1 MKNIRLEI
9 LHKGDSV
16 SALTSDEIK
25 KLEIMYAGDKARD
38 ATSKIRG
45 FLYQDYVT
53 IRCLLQDNVEY
64 VCSEYLEDIDVFYDD
79 GKFEY
84 IQVKYYPASEPKLDE
99 ISTDLYYQY
108 QRLMLLQSK
117 LKVVPQLYIH
127 RERKTR
133 KLTKKRLENY
143 VRKIAGIP
151 NLLTSKENDDI
162 ELWLEQNINII
173 TDKDKQ
179 KKILCI
185 ILHYLIYKKKI
196 FFDKWASIESIEKFV
211 DVMKIVHTENISDYK
226 QKLMKKLSDTY
237 PNPVEEGDDEKWG
250 MILLGLAII
259 YIQRRY
265 NVEQNSFN
273 SIRMTRIEFDKY
285 MKSYTQTKT
294 EKTIV
299 AYLLECITEVYNSI
313 IMYNTSLSNMKK
325 IMLDRICH
333 NTLNWINILGST
345 KEGQYRLLYTCSYA
359 EVSQLNNFK
368 NMDISHRLGMIH
380 EAREAFVDFLKYLWK
395 IMLDISVKNVKSIT
409 QISDHRWLFD
419 PVTYVDD
426 SQKDFICLN
435 FPEDYTNCSVILPAA
450 KGTFKG
456 TKRKLIDRFINLRHV
471 PEKWFFNN
479 NDDMQGENYYNYRVT
494 DIRKKATIA
503 ERERDGFWIECMHCI
518 GIDEGDWDKVE
529 DCSMCI
535 FKDTCVRG
543 E

>member
-173 TDKDKQ
+173 TDKD
-179 KKILCI
+179 LCI

>member
-1 MKNIRLEI
+1 
-9 LHKGDSV
+9 
-16 SALTSDEIK
+16 
-25 KLEIMYAGDKARD
+25 
-38 ATSKIRG
+38 
-45 FLYQDYVT
+45 
-53 IRCLLQDNVEY
+53 
-64 VCSEYLEDIDVFYDD
+64 
-79 GKFEY
+79 
-84 IQVKYYPASEPKLDE
+84 
-99 ISTDLYYQY
+99 
-108 QRLMLLQSK
+108 
-117 LKVVPQLYIH
+117 
-127 RERKTR
+127 
-133 KLTKKRLENY
+133 
-143 VRKIAGIP
+143 
-151 NLLTSKENDDI
+151 
-162 ELWLEQNINII
+162 
-173 TDKDKQ
+173 
-179 KKILCI
+179 
-185 ILHYLIYKKKI
+185 
-196 FFDKWASIESIEKFV
+196 
-211 DVMKIVHTENISDYK
+211 
-226 QKLMKKLSDTY
+226 MKKLSDTY

>member
-1 MKNIRLEI
+1 
-9 LHKGDSV
+9 
-16 SALTSDEIK
+16 
-25 KLEIMYAGDKARD
+25 MYAGDKARD

-179 KKILCI
+179 
-185 ILHYLIYKKKI
+185 KKI

-518 GIDEGDWDKVE
+518 GIDEGDWDKAE

>member
-1 MKNIRLEI
+1 M
-9 LHKGDSV
+9 
-16 SALTSDEIK
+16 
-25 KLEIMYAGDKARD
+25 
-38 ATSKIRG
+38 
-45 FLYQDYVT
+45 
-53 IRCLLQDNVEY
+53 
-64 VCSEYLEDIDVFYDD
+64 
-79 GKFEY
+79 
-84 IQVKYYPASEPKLDE
+84 
-99 ISTDLYYQY
+99 
-108 QRLMLLQSK
+108 
-117 LKVVPQLYIH
+117 
-127 RERKTR
+127 
-133 KLTKKRLENY
+133 
-143 VRKIAGIP
+143 RKIAGIP

-179 KKILCI
+179 
-185 ILHYLIYKKKI
+185 KKI

-368 NMDISHRLGMIH
+368 NMDISHR
-380 EAREAFVDFLKYLWK
+380 
-395 IMLDISVKNVKSIT
+395 
-409 QISDHRWLFD
+409 
-419 PVTYVDD
+419 PV
-426 SQKDFICLN
+426 S
-435 FPEDYTNCSVILPAA
+435 YTHLTLP
-450 KGTFKG
+450 
-456 TKRKLIDRFINLRHV
+456 TKRIVKI
-471 PEKWFFNN
+471 
-479 NDDMQGENYYNYRVT
+479 
-494 DIRKKATIA
+494 
-503 ERERDGFWIECMHCI
+503 
-518 GIDEGDWDKVE
+518 
-529 DCSMCI
+529 
-535 FKDTCVRG
+535 
-543 E
+543 

>member
-53 IRCLLQDNVEY
+53 IRCLLQDSVEY

-179 KKILCI
+179 
-185 ILHYLIYKKKI
+185 KKI

-368 NMDISHRLGMIH
+368 NMDISHRLVMIH

>member
-1 MKNIRLEI
+1 M
-9 LHKGDSV
+9 

-179 KKILCI
+179 KKI
-185 ILHYLIYKKKI
+185 

-333 NTLNWINILGST
+333 EKPMDTLCDVWDNRIRVFTIINGKSETIRKLKYNIVLLIVYSSDRPD
-345 KEGQYRLLYTCSYA
+345 KSQEGNLMITRKIFIRGDMAVKDQIEIA
-359 EVSQLNNFK
+359 DEEVIDLPFHIIPSDEFIPNLEKTRKLNQLTAC
-368 NMDISHRLGMIH
+368 DEEL
-380 EAREAFVDFLKYLWK
+380 LKYLK
-395 IMLDISVKNVKSIT
+395 AKHQRNRVRSKASITNKSIPDLDYNKIKEWL
-409 QISDHRWLFD
+409 QHDH
-419 PVTYVDD
+419 
-426 SQKDFICLN
+426 S
-435 FPEDYTNCSVILPAA
+435 
-450 KGTFKG
+450 
-456 TKRKLIDRFINLRHV
+456 
-471 PEKWFFNN
+471 
-479 NDDMQGENYYNYRVT
+479 
-494 DIRKKATIA
+494 
-503 ERERDGFWIECMHCI
+503 
-518 GIDEGDWDKVE
+518 
-529 DCSMCI
+529 
-535 FKDTCVRG
+535 
-543 E
+543 